1 MIIRNENDVNLFTNN
16 IYEGYSE
23 FETNT
28 ILLVE
33 KQGLASFD
41 RQNTI
46 KKMVD
51 YIDEQIAE
59 RKENLAYASAFYR
72 HRKGVKEIAVST
84 SYLIIKIP
92 EEITKEFTCFNN
104 LSIKVKVRD
113 LHGNIDLKNHINTS
127 GGKNTTFK
135 NNCIVNGKLDNVE
148 IEITCNSINGKLIA
162 SDFNDAFNHEYNHAY
177 EEYKRF
183 LNKEKNSKIKGGYE
197 INKYVNQDFRLKLL
211 NSVNETEQAF
221 GWILYM
227 LWYNS
232 EFDAWATSSYSF
244 LKGIDSERYNFSD
257 DIKRCDAYVKY
268 KNIKTKYLPIIKNCD
283 NGDLWIYVYNIVTKE
298 KLNIFRNKK
307 EVLNQINSFKKRFI
321 KKTESLADRFW
332 IKLCRTATLYYDEK
346 EKNIQTN

>member
-1 MIIRNENDVNLFTNN
+1 MIIRNQNDVNLYTNN

-51 YIDEQIAE
+51 YINEQIAE

-72 HRKGVKEIAVST
+72 HRKGVKKIAIST
-84 SYLIIKIP
+84 SHLIIKIP

-113 LHGNIDLKNHINTS
+113 LHGNIDLKNHINSS
-127 GGKNTTFK
+127 GGKNAIFK

-307 EVLNQINSFKKRFI
+307 EVLNQVNSFKKRFI